1 MDASSTI
8 MIEKNVAKSKV
19 KMALALSVNGTPIHI
34 NNAANGKACNA
45 TCIGCGCPV
54 IAKNRGKV
62 AYHYSHDPKYYDPD
76 QCNWSPETEL
86 HLMAKMV
93 IAEDKKLHVPIGT
106 IEPTFEDVHFE
117 DVKLEKR
124 VGNRIPDIVA
134 YANGEL
140 IRIEI
145 AVTHPCDTAKI
156 SEMKREYANCVEIDL
171 SEFGF
176 EEQTLNLNT
185 VREFIQQAP
194 IKWLSISPVG
204 DIGQMTYNHNLNLQR
219 SLAAQTKGL
228 SEELKAIRAD
238 ECAIR
243 RKHQDASDALKT
255 LQANV
260 DKQTIQYNEQKN
272 IISKNRSQLERLE
285 NFDRELNRFATV
297 KENYERKIQALEEK
311 EQALDMR
318 EDSIREKEF
327 KLTISMQRLD
337 SSKHNAEK
345 EDASKIRSEVEA
357 EFKEKKREL
366 ERGLENLSSA
376 KRDFDKVVE
385 TRAEE
390 MIETIKRQLHSEA
403 CQQKNLILNLADG
416 ARKRAHDLIQPL
428 PVKLKIQFD
437 KARAFAKPP
446 YEVIEEIEEIISR
459 LSKRDNP

>member
-1 MDASSTI
+1 MDGSSKM
-8 MIEKNVAKSKV
+8 MIEKSLAKSKV
-19 KMALALSVNGTPIHI
+19 KMALALSVDGTPIHI
-34 NNAANGKACNA
+34 DNAKNGKACNA

-62 AYHYSHDPKYYDPD
+62 AYHYSHDPKYYDPE

-106 IEPTFEDVHFE
+106 IEPTFEYIHFE

-145 AVTHPCDTAKI
+145 AVTHPCDTVKI

-194 IKWLSISPVG
+194 IKWVSISPVG
-204 DIGQMTYNHNLNLQR
+204 DIGHMTYNHNLNLQR
-219 SLAAQTKGL
+219 SLAAQAKGL
-228 SEELKAIRAD
+228 SGELKVIRA
-238 ECAIR
+238 EEYAIR

-260 DKQTIQYNEQKN
+260 DKQTIQYNEQKH
-272 IISKNRSQLERLE
+272 IISKNRSQLERLD
-285 NFDRELNRFATV
+285 NFDKELHRFATV

-311 EQALDMR
+311 EQTLDMR
-318 EDSIREKEF
+318 EESIRDKEF
-327 KLTISMQRLD
+327 KLTRSMQRLD

-345 EDASKIRSEVEA
+345 EYASKIRTEVEA
-357 EFKEKKREL
+357 ELKEKEMEL
-366 ERGLENLSSA
+366 QQGLENLKKA
-376 KRDFDKVVE
+376 RKDFDKLVE
-385 TRAEE
+385 KRAKE
-390 MIETIKRQLHSEA
+390 MIETIKKQIHSDA
-403 CQQKNLILNLADG
+403 YQQKNIILNLADS
-416 ARKRAHDLIQPL
+416 ARKRTLEVIEPL
-428 PVKLKIQFD
+428 PAKLKIQFD
-437 KARAFAKPP
+437 KARSFAKPP

-459 LSKRDNP
+459 LSKRIGS

>member
-1 MDASSTI
+1 MDGSSKI
-8 MIEKNVAKSKV
+8 MAEKSVAKSKV
-19 KMALALSVNGTPIHI
+19 KMALALSVDGTPLHI
-34 NNAANGKACNA
+34 NNAKNGKACNA

-62 AYHYSHDPKYYDPD
+62 AYHYSHDPKYYDPE

-106 IEPTFEDVHFE
+106 IEPTFEYIHFE

-124 VGNRIPDIVA
+124 VGNRIPDIIA

-145 AVTHPCDTAKI
+145 AVTHPCDTVKI
-156 SEMKREYANCVEIDL
+156 SEMKREFANCVEIDL

-204 DIGQMTYNHNLNLQR
+204 DIGHMTYNHNLNLQR
-219 SLAAQTKGL
+219 SLAAHAKEL
-228 SEELKAIRAD
+228 SGELKVIRA
-238 ECAIR
+238 EEYAIR
-243 RKHQDASDALKT
+243 RKHQDASDSLKT
-255 LQANV
+255 LKAQV
-260 DKQTIQYNEQKN
+260 DKQSIQYSEQKH
-272 IISKNRSQLERLE
+272 IISKNNKQLERLN
-285 NFDRELNRFATV
+285 NFDKELNRFAKV
-297 KENYERKIQALEEK
+297 KENYERKLQSLEEK
-311 EQALDMR
+311 EQSLDVR
-318 EDSIREKEF
+318 EDFICEKEF
-327 KLTISMQRLD
+327 KLTIAEQRLD
-337 SSKHNAEK
+337 FNKHESEK
-345 EDASKIRSEVEA
+345 EDVSKIRAEVEA
-357 EFKEKKREL
+357 EFKEKEREL
-366 ERGLENLSSA
+366 RRGVENLTSA
-376 KRDFDKVVE
+376 RNDFDKVVE
-385 TRAEE
+385 KRAEE

-403 CQQKNLILNLADG
+403 CQQKNLILNLADA
-416 ARKRAHDLIQPL
+416 ARKRALELIQPL
-428 PVKLKIQFD
+428 PAKLKTQFD

-459 LSKRDNP
+459 LSKRVDP